1 MPDTLPD
8 LSIEM
13 WMLFW
18 SCVLGI
24 VHLSASSFAY
34 KGQEG
39 NAYTVGPRDEHRPP
53 TGLAGR
59 FVRAQSN
66 FNETFATFAAL
77 ILMNHV
83 LDQNGWWSAWG
94 AQVYFWARV
103 GYLPAYGM
111 GLPWVR
117 TFIWQVSMV
126 GIIAVGAEL
135 FV

>member
-1 MPDTLPD
+1 MTLE
-8 LSIEM
+8 L

-24 VHLSASSFAY
+24 AHLSASSFAY

-39 NAYTVGPRDEHRPP
+39 NKYTIGPRDEHRPP
-53 TGLAGR
+53 MGLAGR
-59 FVRAQSN
+59 FVRAQQN
-66 FNETFATFAAL
+66 FNETFAIFAAL
-77 ILMNHV
+77 ILMVHV
-83 LDQNGWWSAWG
+83 LNENGMWSAWG

-103 GYLPAYGM
+103 GYLPAYAM

-117 TFIWQVSMV
+117 TFIWQLSMV
-126 GIIAVGAEL
+126 GLLGVGADL

>member
-1 MPDTLPD
+1 MTGAIDAMT
-8 LSIEM
+8 IEL

-18 SCVLGI
+18 SCVLSV

-34 KGQEG
+34 KGQVG
-39 NAYTVGPRDEHRPP
+39 NKYTVGPRDEHVAPI
-53 TGLAGR
+53 GLAGR
-59 FVRAQSN
+59 FVRAQQN
-66 FNETFATFAAL
+66 FNETFPVFATL
-77 ILMNHV
+77 ILMSHV
-83 LDQNGWWSAWG
+83 LEANGWWSAWG
-94 AQVYFWARV
+94 AQVYFWARL

-126 GIIAVGAEL
+126 GLIGVGADL

>member
-1 MPDTLPD
+1 MT
-8 LSIEM
+8 IEL

-18 SCVLGI
+18 TCALGI
-24 VHLSASSFAY
+24 AHLSASSFAY

-59 FVRAQSN
+59 FVRAQQN
-66 FNETFATFAAL
+66 FNETFAVFAAL
-77 ILMNHV
+77 VLMVHV
-83 LDQNGWWSAWG
+83 LGENGWWSAWG

-103 GYLPAYGM
+103 GYLPAYAV

-117 TFIWQVSMV
+117 TFIWQISMV
-126 GIIAVGAEL
+126 GLLGVGADL
-135 FV
+135 LL